1 MKLLVELENGERI
14 EVEYIE
20 FGPDVLRPRLEKN
33 EIALKR
39 HDSIYFTGKLV
50 FKTVEDKKRFMESGC
65 YVIMPIRKIKEKG
78 A

>member
-1 MKLLVELENGERI
+1 MKWLVELENGERI

-20 FGPDVLRPRLEKN
+20 FGPDVLHPRLEKN

-39 HDSIYFTGKLV
+39 HDSIYFIGKLV